1 MPIYEYRC
9 LECGKTFESIQ
20 KFSDE
25 PYAVCGQAPSANC
38 PHQGQGKVERLLGSP
53 AFQFKGSGFYITD
66 YTKSGGGSKT
76 KGDSGAKPSPSTD
89 SASPS
94 SSSSS
99 SSTKKES

>member
-25 PYAVCGQAPSANC
+25 PYAVCGQAASANC

-66 YTKSGGGSKT
+66 YTKSGGSKSKSDSGSKA
-76 KGDSGAKPSPSTD
+76 SSSTE
-89 SASPS
+89 SSSS

-99 SSTKKES
+99 SSTKKDS